1 VSGLR
6 LTGVAEAVDLASFLG
21 RLVALDPA
29 AVVRLRSAGDR
40 VTAYARLPF
49 GVLVSRTVAGDGD
62 PSDVTVAAAAL
73 LAALDAVRPGSPGGS
88 PPAVPPSGG
97 SRDPAGAGPGVPA
110 GRVPSHGAG
119 VTLGWPQRRDV
130 DWRAALPP
138 ADGWVR
144 LDSVPGDVVLK
155 LVRAGRDALRAVPA
169 GAAAAAVGESL
180 LDHESLT
187 VSGAGRTAV
196 LPLRVLGSLT
206 RMGFVGDGVEPVVVS
221 VAAGWTRL
229 AGAYGSAYQHT
240 VPGLALSPR

>member
-1 VSGLR
+1 MSGLR
-6 LTGVAEAVDLASFLG
+6 LARSGEAADLASFLG

-29 AVVRLRSAGDR
+29 AVVRLRSVGAR

-49 GVLVSRTVAGDGD
+49 GVLVSRTVSGDAD
-62 PSDVTVAAAAL
+62 PADVTVGAGDL
-73 LAALDAVRPGSPGGS
+73 LTALDRGGRPDAVAW
-88 PPAVPPSGG
+88 PA
-97 SRDPAGAGPGVPA
+97 
-110 GRVPSHGAG
+110 
-119 VTLGWPQRRDV
+119 RRDM

-138 ADGWVR
+138 VEGWVR

-169 GAAAAAVGESL
+169 GAAAAAGESL

-187 VSGAGRTAV
+187 VTGAGRTAA

-206 RMGFVGDGVEPVVVS
+206 RMGFLGDGGEPVVVS
-221 VAAGWTRL
+221 AAAGWTRL

>member
-1 VSGLR
+1 MSGLR
-6 LTGVAEAVDLASFLG
+6 LARSGEAADLASFLG

-29 AVVRLRSAGDR
+29 AVVRLRSVGAR

-49 GVLVSRTVAGDGD
+49 GVLVSRTVSGDAD
-62 PSDVTVAAAAL
+62 PADVTVGAGDL
-73 LAALDAVRPGSPGGS
+73 LTALDRGGRPDAVAW
-88 PPAVPPSGG
+88 PA
-97 SRDPAGAGPGVPA
+97 
-110 GRVPSHGAG
+110 
-119 VTLGWPQRRDV
+119 RRDM

-138 ADGWVR
+138 VEGWVR

-155 LVRAGRDALRAVPA
+155 LVRAGRDTLRAVPA
-169 GAAAAAVGESL
+169 GAAAAAGESL

-187 VSGAGRTAV
+187 VTGAGRTAA

-206 RMGFVGDGVEPVVVS
+206 RMGFLGDGGEPVVVS

>member
-1 VSGLR
+1 MSGLR
-6 LTGVAEAVDLASFLG
+6 LARSGEAADLASFLG

-29 AVVRLRSAGDR
+29 AVVRLRSVGAR

-49 GVLVSRTVAGDGD
+49 GVLVSRTVSGDAD
-62 PSDVTVAAAAL
+62 PADVTVGAGDL
-73 LAALDAVRPGSPGGS
+73 LTALDRGGRPDAVAW
-88 PPAVPPSGG
+88 PA
-97 SRDPAGAGPGVPA
+97 
-110 GRVPSHGAG
+110 
-119 VTLGWPQRRDV
+119 RRDM

-138 ADGWVR
+138 VEGWVR

-155 LVRAGRDALRAVPA
+155 LVRAGRT
-169 GAAAAAVGESL
+169 AA
-180 LDHESLT
+180 
-187 VSGAGRTAV
+187 

-206 RMGFVGDGVEPVVVS
+206 RMGFLGDGGEPVVVS

>member
-1 VSGLR
+1 MSGLR
-6 LTGVAEAVDLASFLG
+6 LAGSADAVDLAAFLG
-21 RLVALDPA
+21 RLVALEPA
-29 AVVRLRSAGDR
+29 AVVRLRSVAVR

-49 GVLVSRTVAGDGD
+49 GVLVSRTVTGDAD
-62 PSDVTVAAAAL
+62 PADVTVGAGDL
-73 LAALDAVRPGSPGGS
+73 LTALDRGERPDAVAW
-88 PPAVPPSGG
+88 PAQ
-97 SRDPAGAGPGVPA
+97 RDM
-110 GRVPSHGAG
+110 
-119 VTLGWPQRRDV
+119 

-138 ADGWVR
+138 VEGWVR

-169 GAAAAAVGESL
+169 GAAAAAGESL

-187 VSGAGRTAV
+187 VTGAGRTAA

-206 RMGFVGDGVEPVVVS
+206 RMGFLGDSGEPVVVS

>member
-6 LTGVAEAVDLASFLG
+6 LARAAETADLASFLG

-29 AVVRLRSAGDR
+29 AVVRLRSAGER

-49 GVLVSRTVAGDGD
+49 GVLVSRTVAGGGD
-62 PSDVTVAAAAL
+62 EGDVTVRAADL
-73 LAALDAVRPGSPGGS
+73 LDALDAV
-88 PPAVPPSGG
+88 
-97 SRDPAGAGPGVPA
+97 GPGARLTGRAAQVLVAWPA
-110 GRVPSHGAG
+110 
-119 VTLGWPQRRDV
+119 RRDME
-130 DWRAALPP
+130 WRAALPP
-138 ADGWVR
+138 ADGWLR

-169 GAAAAAVGESL
+169 GAAAAAGESL

-187 VSGAGRTAV
+187 VTGAGRTAA

-206 RMGFVGDGVEPVVVS
+206 RMGFLGDGTEPVVVS

>member
-6 LTGVAEAVDLASFLG
+6 LAGSDEAADLASFLG

-29 AVVRLRSAGDR
+29 AVVRLRSAAGR
-40 VTAYARLPF
+40 VTAFARLPF
-49 GVLVSRTVAGDGD
+49 GVLVSRTVAGGAD
-62 PSDVTVAAAAL
+62 PADVTVGAGDL
-73 LAALDAVRPGSPGGS
+73 LAALDRGERPDDVAW
-88 PPAVPPSGG
+88 PA
-97 SRDPAGAGPGVPA
+97 
-110 GRVPSHGAG
+110 
-119 VTLGWPQRRDV
+119 RRDM

-144 LDSVPGDVVLK
+144 LDSVPGVVVLK

-169 GAAAAAVGESL
+169 GAAAAAGESL

-187 VSGAGRTAV
+187 VTGAGRTAA

-206 RMGFVGDGVEPVVVS
+206 RMGFLGDAGEPVVVS

>member
-1 VSGLR
+1 MSGLR
-6 LTGVAEAVDLASFLG
+6 LAGSAEAADLASFLG

-29 AVVRLRSAGDR
+29 AVVRLRSAGAR

-49 GVLVSRTVAGDGD
+49 GVLVSRTVTGDAD
-62 PSDVTVAAAAL
+62 PADVTVGAGDL
-73 LAALDAVRPGSPGGS
+73 LTALDRGGRPDAVAW
-88 PPAVPPSGG
+88 PA
-97 SRDPAGAGPGVPA
+97 
-110 GRVPSHGAG
+110 
-119 VTLGWPQRRDV
+119 RRDM

-138 ADGWVR
+138 VDGWVR

-169 GAAAAAVGESL
+169 GAAAAAGESL

-187 VSGAGRTAV
+187 VTGAGRTAA

-206 RMGFVGDGVEPVVVS
+206 RMGFLGDGSEPVVVS

>member
-6 LTGVAEAVDLASFLG
+6 LAGSTETADLASFLG

-29 AVVRLRSAGDR
+29 AVVRLRSAAAR
-40 VTAYARLPF
+40 ITAYARLPF
-49 GVLVSRTVAGDGD
+49 GVLVSRTVAGDAD
-62 PSDVTVAAAAL
+62 PGDVTVGAGDL
-73 LAALDAVRPGSPGGS
+73 LTALDRVSGPDAMAW
-88 PPAVPPSGG
+88 PA
-97 SRDPAGAGPGVPA
+97 
-110 GRVPSHGAG
+110 
-119 VTLGWPQRRDV
+119 RREI

-155 LVRAGRDALRAVPA
+155 LVRAGREALRAVPA
-169 GAAAAAVGESL
+169 GAAAAAGESL

-187 VSGAGRTAV
+187 VTGAGRTAV

-206 RMGFVGDGVEPVVVS
+206 RMGFLGDGGEPVVVS

-240 VPGLALSPR
+240 APGLTLGPR

>member
-1 VSGLR
+1 MSGLR
-6 LTGVAEAVDLASFLG
+6 LAGSAEAADLASFLG

-29 AVVRLRSAGDR
+29 AVVRLRSAAAR

-49 GVLVSRTVAGDGD
+49 GVLVSRTVAGDAE
-62 PSDVTVAAAAL
+62 PADVT
-73 LAALDAVRPGSPGGS
+73 
-88 PPAVPPSGG
+88 
-97 SRDPAGAGPGVPA
+97 AGAGDLLTALDRGVRPA
-110 GRVPSHGAG
+110 AV
-119 VTLGWPQRRDV
+119 VWPARRDME
-130 DWRAALPP
+130 WRAALPP
-138 ADGWVR
+138 VDGWVR

-169 GAAAAAVGESL
+169 GAAAAAGESL

-187 VSGAGRTAV
+187 VSGAGRTAA

-206 RMGFVGDGVEPVVVS
+206 RMGFLGDGGEPVVVS

>member
-1 VSGLR
+1 MSGLR
-6 LTGVAEAVDLASFLG
+6 LAGSAEAADLASFLG

-29 AVVRLRSAGDR
+29 AVVRLRSAAAR

-49 GVLVSRTVAGDGD
+49 GVLVSRTVAGDAE
-62 PSDVTVAAAAL
+62 PADVTVGAGDL
-73 LAALDAVRPGSPGGS
+73 LTALDRGERPAAVAW
-88 PPAVPPSGG
+88 PA
-97 SRDPAGAGPGVPA
+97 
-110 GRVPSHGAG
+110 
-119 VTLGWPQRRDV
+119 RRDME
-130 DWRAALPP
+130 WRAALPP
-138 ADGWVR
+138 VDGWVR
-144 LDSVPGDVVLK
+144 LDSVPGDVVLE

-169 GAAAAAVGESL
+169 GAAAAAGESL

-187 VSGAGRTAV
+187 VSGAGRTAA

-206 RMGFVGDGVEPVVVS
+206 RMGFLGDGGEPVVVS

>member
-1 VSGLR
+1 MSGLR
-6 LTGVAEAVDLASFLG
+6 LAGSADAVDLAAFLG
-21 RLVALDPA
+21 RLVALEPT
-29 AVVRLRSAGDR
+29 AVVRLRSVGVR

-49 GVLVSRTVAGDGD
+49 GVLVSRTVTGDAD
-62 PSDVTVAAAAL
+62 PADVTVGAGDL
-73 LAALDAVRPGSPGGS
+73 LTALDRRERPDAVAW
-88 PPAVPPSGG
+88 PAQ
-97 SRDPAGAGPGVPA
+97 RDM
-110 GRVPSHGAG
+110 
-119 VTLGWPQRRDV
+119 

-138 ADGWVR
+138 VEGWVR

-169 GAAAAAVGESL
+169 GAAAAAGESL

-187 VSGAGRTAV
+187 VTGAGRTAA

-206 RMGFVGDGVEPVVVS
+206 RMGFLGDGSEPVVVS

>member
-6 LTGVAEAVDLASFLG
+6 LAGSAEVADLASFLG

-29 AVVRLRSAGDR
+29 AVVRLRSGAAR

-49 GVLVSRTVAGDGD
+49 GVLVSRTVAGAADPLDVSVGAAGLLTALEPGD
-62 PSDVTVAAAAL
+62 RVGAVA
-73 LAALDAVRPGSPGGS
+73 
-88 PPAVPPSGG
+88 
-97 SRDPAGAGPGVPA
+97 
-110 GRVPSHGAG
+110 
-119 VTLGWPQRRDV
+119 WPRRRDME
-130 DWRAALPP
+130 WRAVLPP
-138 ADGWVR
+138 VDGWVR

-155 LVRAGRDALRAVPA
+155 LVRAGRDVLRAVPA
-169 GAAAAAVGESL
+169 GAAAAAGESL

-187 VSGAGRTAV
+187 VTGAGRTAA

-206 RMGFVGDGVEPVVVS
+206 RMGFLGDGSEPIVVS

-229 AGAYGSAYQHT
+229 AGAYGSAYHHT

>member
-1 VSGLR
+1 MSGLR
-6 LTGVAEAVDLASFLG
+6 LARSGEAADLASFLG

-29 AVVRLRSAGDR
+29 AVVRLRSVGAR

-49 GVLVSRTVAGDGD
+49 GVLVSRTVSGDAD
-62 PSDVTVAAAAL
+62 PADVTVGAGDL
-73 LAALDAVRPGSPGGS
+73 LTALDRGGRPDAVAW
-88 PPAVPPSGG
+88 PA
-97 SRDPAGAGPGVPA
+97 
-110 GRVPSHGAG
+110 
-119 VTLGWPQRRDV
+119 RRDM

-138 ADGWVR
+138 VEGWVR

-169 GAAAAAVGESL
+169 GAAAAAGESL

-187 VSGAGRTAV
+187 VTGAGRTTA

-206 RMGFVGDGVEPVVVS
+206 RMGFLGDGGEPVVVS

>member
-6 LTGVAEAVDLASFLG
+6 LAGSAEAADLASFLG

-29 AVVRLRSAGDR
+29 AVVRLRSAGAR

-49 GVLVSRTVAGDGD
+49 AVLVSRTVAGDTE
-62 PSDVTVAAAAL
+62 PADVTVGAGDLLTGLDRGQRAAAVAW
-73 LAALDAVRPGSPGGS
+73 
-88 PPAVPPSGG
+88 PA
-97 SRDPAGAGPGVPA
+97 
-110 GRVPSHGAG
+110 
-119 VTLGWPQRRDV
+119 RRDM

-138 ADGWVR
+138 VEGWVR

-155 LVRAGRDALRAVPA
+155 LVRAGRDALRAMPA
-169 GAAAAAVGESL
+169 GAAAAAGESL

-187 VSGAGRTAV
+187 VTGAGRTAA

-206 RMGFVGDGVEPVVVS
+206 RMGFLGDGGEPVVVS
-221 VAAGWTRL
+221 AAAGWTRL